1 VKFEWNPDKA
11 AHNLKKHGIA
21 FEDAT
26 SVFGDPFA
34 GTIPDPL
41 HSTVEA
47 RFVTIGM
54 TSGLRLVVVVH
65 TDRKHRVRIISA
77 RPATRAEK
85 KKHEEAKKART

>member
-1 VKFEWNPDKA
+1 MKFEWDPAKA
-11 AHNLKKHGIA
+11 ADNLRKHGVS
-21 FEDAT
+21 FEDAS

-54 TSGLRLVVVVH
+54 TSGQRLVVVVH
-65 TDRKHRVRIISA
+65 ADRKDRVRIISA

-85 KKHEEAKKART
+85 KKHEEAKKAGG